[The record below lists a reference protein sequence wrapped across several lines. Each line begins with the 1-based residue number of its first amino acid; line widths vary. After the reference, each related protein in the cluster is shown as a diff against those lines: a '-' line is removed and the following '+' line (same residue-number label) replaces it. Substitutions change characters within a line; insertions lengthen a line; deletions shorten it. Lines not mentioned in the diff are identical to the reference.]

1 MGCLDVSNLRI
12 LFLEKAFKIY
22 LGFIKVS
29 QPITG
34 GLGWATAEGGLR
46 SGGGSSCCLSPFP
59 VSLMGRSALKRKTKT
74 RQQQNNN
81 KKQQNKPRVGKP
93 SIQFSIIFYIRG
105 HCGQKSSVKCDC

>member
-46 SGGGSSCCLSPFP
+46 EWRGLILLPFSFP
-59 VSLMGRSALKRKTKT
+59 SILNGQVSFEKKNKNKTTTK
-74 RQQQNNN
+74 QQQKNN
-81 KKQQNKPRVGKP
+81 KTNQELENHP
-93 SIQFSIIFYIRG
+93 FSLVLYFT
-105 HCGQKSSVKCDC
+105 